1 MPPRVGGVVLA
12 AGAGRRMGCR
22 PKALLLRDGEPLLLR
37 QVRLLALA
45 KVAPIVVVLG
55 HHAEQLRP
63 VLAQSAWGAATR
75 IATNPAPDVGPA
87 SSLRCA
93 LAALPAAL
101 DAIVVVL
108 GDQPLLEPGDIEA
121 VLSAWRWRAEGMELV
136 VPVHGNAP
144 GHPLALGEAVRAAVE
159 RGESVRDLRR
169 THPERVQALRAPH
182 ARYTTDVDTP
192 EAIDRLARE
201 HGVVLTWGA

>member
-12 AGAGRRMGCR
+12 AGAGRRMGFR

-63 VLAQSAWGAATR
+63 VLEQSAFGAATR
-75 IATNPAPDVGPA
+75 IVTNPAPDVGPA

-93 LAALPAAL
+93 LAVLPSAL
-101 DAIVVVL
+101 DAVLVVL
-108 GDQPLLEPGDIEA
+108 GDQPLLELGDIEA
-121 VLSAWRWRAEGMELV
+121 VLNAWRWRAEGMELV

-144 GHPLALGEAVRAAVE
+144 GHPLALGETVRAAVE
-159 RGESVRDLRR
+159 GGEPVRDWRR
-169 THPERVQALRAPH
+169 NHPEQVQALRAPH
-182 ARYTTDVDTP
+182 VRYTTDVDTP
-192 EAIDRLARE
+192 EAMDRLAQE
-201 HGVVLTWGA
+201 HGVTLAWDA